1 MSAIVSTA
9 NTEPLAIA
17 RELILRPGGL
27 DDSRLD
33 GALSQVMSSSIDA
46 ADLYFQVSREE
57 SWALEDGIVKE
68 GSASIEQGVGVRA
81 LTGEK
86 TGFAYS
92 DEIVLP
98 ALEEA
103 SRAARAI
110 AHRGQDRAA
119 GHVVPSRGHNLYL
132 PVDPVSSFSSSEKV
146 AWLER
151 VDRETRKMDP
161 RVQQVMASVVAVH
174 EVVLIAN
181 SEGHLAADVRPLVR
195 FNVSVIVEQNGRR
208 EQGYAGSGGR
218 FTLPEL
224 VSGDKPLQLAREA
237 VRQALV
243 NLEAIP
249 APAGPMTVVLGA
261 GWPGILLHEA
271 IGHGLE
277 GDFNR
282 KGTSAFAGRIGERV
296 ASELCT
302 IVDDGTLSRR
312 RGSLN
317 IDDEGT
323 PTQCTTLIENGVLKG
338 YLQDKMNARLTG
350 NSSTGNGRRESFAH
364 ITLPRMTNTYMRPG
378 KTPPEEILASVQKGI
393 YAVNFGGGQ
402 VDITSGKFVFS
413 ASEAYLIE
421 NGKLGA
427 PIKGATLIGNGPD
440 VLTRVSMVG
449 NDLKLDDGVGT
460 CGKEGQSVPVGVGQ
474 PTLRIDG
481 LTVGGTG

>member
-1 MSAIVSTA
+1 MTVIVPSSA
-9 NTEPLAIA
+9 EPLAIA

-33 GALSQVMSSSIDA
+33 GALAQVMSSSVDA

-81 LTGEK
+81 LAGEK

-110 AHRGQDRAA
+110 A
-119 GHVVPSRGHNLYL
+119 SRGDQRSMQAVLPSNGHKLYL
-132 PVDPVSSFSSSEKV
+132 PVDPVSSFTSSEKV

-161 RVQQVMASVVAVH
+161 RVMQVMASVVAVH
-174 EVVLIAN
+174 EVILVAN

-218 FTLPEL
+218 ITLPEL
-224 VSGDKPLQLAREA
+224 VADDKPLQLAREA

-249 APAGPMTVVLGA
+249 APAGPDDRGA
-261 GWPGILLHEA
+261 GLRLA
-271 IGHGLE
+271 GHPAARGH
-277 GDFNR
+277 R
-282 KGTSAFAGRIGERV
+282 PRAGRRLQPQGHIGVRRPRWRTV

-350 NSSTGNGRRESFAH
+350 T
-364 ITLPRMTNTYMRPG
+364 RP
-378 KTPPEEILASVQKGI
+378 PAMAAANRSR
-393 YAVNFGGGQ
+393 
-402 VDITSGKFVFS
+402 TSRCR
-413 ASEAYLIE
+413 A
-421 NGKLGA
+421 
-427 PIKGATLIGNGPD
+427 
-440 VLTRVSMVG
+440 
-449 NDLKLDDGVGT
+449 
-460 CGKEGQSVPVGVGQ
+460 
-474 PTLRIDG
+474 
-481 LTVGGTG
+481 